1 MAKIYYN
8 KYRKMIDDG
17 TVSVEEAIVLINQQ
31 VPEPWTKQVEKM
43 ILADYL

>member
-17 TVSVEEAIVLINQQ
+17 TVSVEEAIELINQQ
-31 VPEPWTKQVEKM
+31 VPEPWTEQVKKM